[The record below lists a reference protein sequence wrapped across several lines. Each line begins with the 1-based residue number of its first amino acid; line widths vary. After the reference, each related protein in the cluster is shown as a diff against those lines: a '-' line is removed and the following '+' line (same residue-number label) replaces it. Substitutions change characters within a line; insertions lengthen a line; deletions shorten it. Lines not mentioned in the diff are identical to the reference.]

1 MPPNDPSTTETRA
14 EKALVP
20 NAAIGATLPR
30 LAEVMQR
37 LLAPDGCPW
46 DREQTLLS
54 LRPFVIEE
62 AYEVVDAIDSG
73 SPEDLREELGDLLM
87 QIVFQA
93 ELARRQGWFGLDDVV
108 AAISEKLVRRHP
120 HVFGDTT
127 VSGTEEVL
135 ANWEK
140 LKAAEK
146 KDRGLLDSLPKSLPA
161 LLRAVRIGEKAARV
175 GYDWPDVS
183 GVRAKIDE
191 ELAELDVA
199 LSADDAK
206 RAEEEL
212 GDVTPKPR
220 SAARWIGSRRDC
232 SPPKRLPETRE
243 RRCPSSTTPRAM
255 SCGSA
260 SSAAAD
266 RNAANAPRALAL
278 LCLLLAC

>member
-212 GDVTPKPR
+212 GDVLFALASLARKRGLDPETALRGTLDRFTTRLQSAEALARDAGTTLPELDD
-220 SAARWIGSRRDC
+220 AARDVLWQRV
-232 SPPKRLPETRE
+232 KR
-243 RRCPSSTTPRAM
+243 S
-255 SCGSA
+255 G
-260 SSAAAD
+260 
-266 RNAANAPRALAL
+266 
-278 LCLLLAC
+278 